1 MVDSKEYPSVQVWRP
16 ISQNSTI
23 YNKVGT
29 TCTLTADD
37 ITNLTINGS
46 LYNLGN
52 VSCAVDNRTE
62 FQSDDVIGYY
72 QSNSSSLNIATE
84 GYTSY
89 GSKNSSLTS
98 INISNA
104 DYTHKS
110 KPLIQVLYG
119 KVGMQYINFK

>member
-46 LYNLGN
+46 LLGN
-52 VSCAVDNRTE
+52 VSCTVDNRTE

-72 QSNSSSLNIATE
+72 QSNSSLLNIVTE

-89 GSKNSSLTS
+89 GSKNNSLTS

-110 KPLIQVLYG
+110 RQPLIQLLYG
-119 KVGMQYINFK
+119 KVEMQYINFK